1 MILQIHRTIKLP
13 PQTFRNYS
21 YTPNVGVT
29 IMLKKQRVYFQGDYF
44 FNNGVLYVFFM
55 PDNKKHTLH
64 NHQS

>member
-44 FNNGVLYVFFM
+44 FN
-55 PDNKKHTLH
+55 PDFAVELSCKT
-64 NHQS
+64 